1 MSEFKRLILID
12 MDTVIEH
19 CDGDINEIPLAK
31 FEAKSFLWQL
41 SQIGLVKFY
50 SSLKYDV
57 IKAWLKAN
65 EFDSYQIVNK
75 LSGAYLTIDGKCIC
89 YEGDF
94 SYTYEQIRRYKAHYK
109 L

>member
-19 CDGDINEIPLAK
+19 CDGNVNEIPLAK
-31 FEAKSFLWQL
+31 PNAKFFLWQL
-41 SQIGLVKFY
+41 SQIGLVKFC
-50 SSLKYDV
+50 SSLNYCA
-57 IKAWLKAN
+57 IKEWLNLN
-65 EFDSYQIVNK
+65 ELDSYSVVDN
-75 LSGAYLTIDGKCIC
+75 LWGSYLAIDGKCIC

-94 SYTYEQIRRYKAHYK
+94 SYTYEQIRRYKALYN